1 MYASVCVSIDAS
13 VEYAFN
19 KVKTLDTMMGGFVIL
34 KFCSVFVFLG
44 FLGKDL
50 RMHDLAYTRRLDF
63 VCADLF

>member
-19 KVKTLDTMMGGFVIL
+19 KVKTLDTMMGGFGVL
-34 KFCSVFVFLG
+34 KFCFVFVFLG

-50 RMHDLAYTRRLDF
+50 RTQNMI
-63 VCADLF
+63 

>member
-44 FLGKDL
+44 SLGKDL
-50 RMHDLAYTRRLDF
+50 CTQNMI
-63 VCADLF
+63 